1 MRPASMKN
9 HVGEKSAFRAS
20 KRTTRIHEAHA
31 LIAEREAE
39 IKALLAALD
48 AEGDPKR
55 QRVLTRRL
63 AGTRRNLASWQAY
76 VAQGSHRE
84 SRAVMGAQRA
94 A

>member
-1 MRPASMKN
+1 MRPTSMKN
-9 HVGEKSAFRAS
+9 NVGERSAFRAS

-39 IKALLAALD
+39 MAALLAALD
-48 AEGDPKR
+48 VEKDPKR
-55 QRVLTRRL
+55 RRVLTQRFQ
-63 AGTRRNLASWQAY
+63 GTRNSLKAWQAY

-84 SRAVMGAQRA
+84 SRAVMGARRA